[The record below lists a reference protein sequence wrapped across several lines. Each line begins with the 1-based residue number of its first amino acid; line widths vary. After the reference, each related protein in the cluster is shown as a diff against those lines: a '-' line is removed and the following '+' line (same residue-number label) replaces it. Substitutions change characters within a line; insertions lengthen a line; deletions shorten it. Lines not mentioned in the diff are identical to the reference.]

1 MTPTMKIMGTISNT
15 IFLLQILPTI
25 LFGAYYIYH
34 YLSTARHMFNINK
47 LCLSMSVH
55 SLLVAKESTIFPPGK
70 NMKKPWYVRNSLKFS
85 ASNHP
90 ITDGCQRLV
99 FSHGSSS
106 MNPFWKGLRSF
117 EEMKKPASL
126 GDEFLL
132 HQTKKIMK
140 HTK

>member
-1 MTPTMKIMGTISNT
+1 MGTISNT
-15 IFLLQILPTI
+15 IFLLQTLPTI
-25 LFGAYYIYH
+25 LFGAYYFYH

-99 FSHGSSS
+99 SSHGSSS

-132 HQTKKIMK
+132 HQT
-140 HTK
+140 